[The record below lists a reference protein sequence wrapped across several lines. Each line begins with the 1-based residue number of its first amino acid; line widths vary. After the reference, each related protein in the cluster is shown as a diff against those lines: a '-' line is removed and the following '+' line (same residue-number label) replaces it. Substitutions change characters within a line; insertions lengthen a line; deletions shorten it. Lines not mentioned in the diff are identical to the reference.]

1 MKLLAAVAAVLM
13 LAGCSN
19 MLPMTD
25 HVWDVSD
32 KEVARMQRE
41 LGADVT
47 AEQIRNPVIDYKFE
61 VALPCWEMLRICYRG
76 VPWYLKALGSVP
88 MACTTTWI
96 QIDRDPVSNVVTWVG
111 KTAIA
116 YSCWFTP
123 GVAMTH
129 ERQHLDGE
137 AHRFW

>member
-1 MKLLAAVAAVLM
+1 MKRLAAVAVLL

-25 HVWDVSD
+25 KVWDVSD
-32 KEVARMQRE
+32 QEVRRRQDE
-41 LGADVT
+41 VGADVSP
-47 AEQIRNPVIDYKFE
+47 EQIRNPVIDYKFE
-61 VALPCWEMLRICYRG
+61 VAVPCLEMLRICYKG

-88 MACTTTWI
+88 MACTATWV
-96 QIDRDPVSNVVTWVG
+96 QVERDPKTTHVTWVG

-116 YSCWFTP
+116 YSCWATP
-123 GVAMTH
+123 GIVMSH
-129 ERQHLDGE
+129 ERQHLEGE